1 VGPKPRLTAEG
12 LVDAAQIYQ
21 IYFHGPAYQVVE
33 KAWWDGEHMVGELAP
48 GLPDECSP
56 ADVATIIGPR
66 LIELCFQTAGLW
78 EIAAEGRMG
87 LPWQVGQLSWLR
99 TPEGAEQSF
108 YALVKPDLEKKTFDA
123 EVVDAAG
130 NRYLRLVGY
139 RTAEI
144 ASGIDSDPLKALHDA
159 VASQTVS

>member
-1 VGPKPRLTAEG
+1 
-12 LVDAAQIYQ
+12 
-21 IYFHGPAYQVVE
+21 
-33 KAWWDGEHMVGELAP
+33 MVGELAP

-87 LPWQVGQLSWLR
+87 LPWQVAELSWLR
-99 TPEGAEQSF
+99 APEGAEQSF
-108 YALVKPDLEKKTFDA
+108 YALVKPDLDKKTFDA

-144 ASGIDSDPLKALHDA
+144 SSGIDSDPLKALHDA